1 MMCHIR
7 TQNTNKMLRAIC
19 QRQKGM
25 VRAYLSMKNE
35 MTLAL
40 QKINIFGYWP
50 FLSLFTF
57 LKISPS
63 SSNVLHSIFVFCFSV
78 EVRKNLFYPCLL
90 LSVHDYQVFLFSYAF
105 FFFGTMN
112 VGLLDVRYSEVGFRL
127 IRQDLI
133 LLVRCSSSP
142 WLVLYQ
148 PFFFLHG
155 QDCKFYKLR
164 HPRTKS
170 LETLGCLIPV

>member
-1 MMCHIR
+1 MCHIR

-50 FLSLFTF
+50 FPSPFTF

-63 SSNVLHSIFVFCFSV
+63 SSDVLHSVLFCFV
-78 EVRKNLFYPCLL
+78 LFLLKSEKIFSTLACYCLCVYV
-90 LSVHDYQVFLFSYAF
+90 S
-105 FFFGTMN
+105 
-112 VGLLDVRYSEVGFRL
+112 LLDIRYSEVGFGL
-127 IRQDLI
+127 VRQDLI
-133 LLVRCSSSP
+133 LLVRCSSNP
-142 WLVLYQ
+142 WLCCISPSSSSMAKTVSFTNWGTWG
-148 PFFFLHG
+148 PN
-155 QDCKFYKLR
+155 
-164 HPRTKS
+164 P
-170 LETLGCLIPV
+170 